1 MFALILWIG
10 RYNNMDEI
18 KEKFIEAIKK
28 IDFEKLSVNELKT
41 VSEITETVDKFS
53 RKDYMETLVETLR
66 SDNSGFAV
74 NVPKSISELK

>member
-1 MFALILWIG
+1 
-10 RYNNMDEI
+10 MDEI

-41 VSEITETVDKFS
+41 VSEITDTVDKMS
-53 RKDYMETLVETLR
+53 KKDYMETLVESLNPG
-66 SDNSGFAV
+66 NSGLSF

>member
-1 MFALILWIG
+1 
-10 RYNNMDEI
+10 MDEI

-28 IDFEKLSVNELKT
+28 TDFEKLSVNELKT
-41 VSEITETVDKFS
+41 VSEITETMDKLS
-53 RKDYMETLVETLR
+53 KKDYMETLVETLR

>member
-1 MFALILWIG
+1 
-10 RYNNMDEI
+10 MDEI

-41 VSEITETVDKFS
+41 VSEITETIDKLS

-66 SDNSGFAV
+66 SDNSGFAL

>member
-18 KEKFIEAIKK
+18 KDKFIEAIKK
-28 IDFEKLSVNELKT
+28 IDFEKLSVNELKI
-41 VSEITETVDKFS
+41 VSEITETMDKLS
-53 RKDYMETLVETLR
+53 KKDYMETLVETLR

>member
-1 MFALILWIG
+1 
-10 RYNNMDEI
+10 MDEI

>member
-1 MFALILWIG
+1 M
-10 RYNNMDEI
+10 NEI

-28 IDFEKLSVNELKT
+28 IDFEKLSVNDLKT
-41 VSEITETVDKFS
+41 VSEITETMDKLS
-53 RKDYMETLVETLR
+53 KKDYMETLVETLR

>member
-1 MFALILWIG
+1 
-10 RYNNMDEI
+10 MDEI

-41 VSEITETVDKFS
+41 ISEITETMDKLS
-53 RKDYMETLVETLR
+53 KKDYMETLVETLR

>member
-1 MFALILWIG
+1 
-10 RYNNMDEI
+10 MDEI

-41 VSEITETVDKFS
+41 VSEITETIDKLS
-53 RKDYMETLVETLR
+53 KKDYMETLVETLR

>member
-1 MFALILWIG
+1 
-10 RYNNMDEI
+10 MDEI

-28 IDFEKLSVNELKT
+28 IDFDKLSVNELKT
-41 VSEITETVDKFS
+41 VSEITETMDKLS

>member
-1 MFALILWIG
+1 
-10 RYNNMDEI
+10 MDEI

-28 IDFEKLSVNELKT
+28 IDFEKLSVGELKT
-41 VSEITETVDKFS
+41 VSEITDTVDKLS

>member
-1 MFALILWIG
+1 M
-10 RYNNMDEI
+10 NEI

-41 VSEITETVDKFS
+41 VSEITETMDKLS
-53 RKDYMETLVETLR
+53 KKDYMETLVETLR

>member
-1 MFALILWIG
+1 
-10 RYNNMDEI
+10 MDEI
-18 KEKFIEAIKK
+18 KEKFIEAIKN

-41 VSEITETVDKFS
+41 VSEITETMDKLS
-53 RKDYMETLVETLR
+53 KKDYMETLVETLR

>member
-10 RYNNMDEI
+10 RCNNMDEI

-41 VSEITETVDKFS
+41 VSEITETMDKLS
-53 RKDYMETLVETLR
+53 KKDYMETLVETLK
-66 SDNSGFAV
+66 SGKGDSETK
-74 NVPKSISELK
+74 VPKSISELK

>member
-1 MFALILWIG
+1 
-10 RYNNMDEI
+10 MDEI

-28 IDFEKLSVNELKT
+28 IDFEKLSVGELKT
-41 VSEITETVDKFS
+41 VSEITETMDKLS
-53 RKDYMETLVETLR
+53 KKDYMETLVETLR

>member
-1 MFALILWIG
+1 MD
-10 RYNNMDEI
+10 DEI

-41 VSEITETVDKFS
+41 VSEITETMDKLS

-66 SDNSGFAV
+66 SDNSGFAL

>member
-1 MFALILWIG
+1 
-10 RYNNMDEI
+10 MDEI
-18 KEKFIEAIKK
+18 KEKFIEAIKN

>member
-1 MFALILWIG
+1 
-10 RYNNMDEI
+10 MDEI

-41 VSEITETVDKFS
+41 VSEITETMDKLS
-53 RKDYMETLVETLR
+53 RKDYMETLVETLK

-74 NVPKSISELK
+74 NVPRSISELK

>member
-41 VSEITETVDKFS
+41 VSEITDTVDKIS
-53 RKDYMETLVETLR
+53 KKDYMETLIENLGP
-66 SDNSGFAV
+66 DKNGFAF
-74 NVPKSISELK
+74 NSQKSISELK

>member
-1 MFALILWIG
+1 
-10 RYNNMDEI
+10 MDEI

-41 VSEITETVDKFS
+41 VSEITETMDKLS

-74 NVPKSISELK
+74 NVPKSLSELK